1 MSRVPIA
8 ERIQEYINK
17 NCIYFCMPGH
27 KMGRGFNRD
36 EIGRSILDNIIT
48 GDLTE
53 VDGLDNLHKPED
65 VLNEELELLRRTYGA
80 EKSYFLVNGSTSGN
94 MIMIFSAL
102 EEKDKIIVERN
113 CHKSIM
119 NGIILKKL
127 KPVYVDPYNYD
138 KYDTPLIPQE
148 ELIIE
153 MMENNKD
160 AKGLILTYP
169 NYFGICFDLEK
180 VIVKAKELNMM
191 IIIDSAHGAHFGFNE
206 RLPKSAVQ
214 LGADMVVVSAHKTLP
229 SLTQTAFLHVNNINL
244 VEKVERYFS
253 MFSSTSPSYMFMQSM
268 AYSRYYLEK
277 YGEKD
282 YDYLIDICQF
292 YKDKINALNK
302 FEVFYEDRSYISM
315 DKTRYTIIVP
325 KGYSGKKLYEY
336 LLDNNIQSEM
346 SNHRCVVLILSYF
359 NTKKEFERL
368 YEVLKECEMDSIK
381 YNDNHKTL
389 ICGMSYILKYLPYEA
404 INMNKVRLKLDECE
418 NRICGT
424 QIIPYPPGVP
434 LINPGELITKE
445 AIDYIQFC
453 LKNNIQIL
461 GVDRDKILVI
471 ENN

>member
-1 MSRVPIA
+1 
-8 ERIQEYINK
+8 
-17 NCIYFCMPGH
+17 
-27 KMGRGFNRD
+27 
-36 EIGRSILDNIIT
+36 
-48 GDLTE
+48 
-53 VDGLDNLHKPED
+53 
-65 VLNEELELLRRTYGA
+65 
-80 EKSYFLVNGSTSGN
+80 
-94 MIMIFSAL
+94 
-102 EEKDKIIVERN
+102 
-113 CHKSIM
+113 
-119 NGIILKKL
+119 
-127 KPVYVDPYNYD
+127 
-138 KYDTPLIPQE
+138 
-148 ELIIE
+148 
-153 MMENNKD
+153 
-160 AKGLILTYP
+160 
-169 NYFGICFDLEK
+169 
-180 VIVKAKELNMM
+180 
-191 IIIDSAHGAHFGFNE
+191 
-206 RLPKSAVQ
+206 
-214 LGADMVVVSAHKTLP
+214 
-229 SLTQTAFLHVNNINL
+229 
-244 VEKVERYFS
+244 
-253 MFSSTSPSYMFMQSM
+253 
-268 AYSRYYLEK
+268 
-277 YGEKD
+277 
-282 YDYLIDICQF
+282 
-292 YKDKINALNK
+292 
-302 FEVFYEDRSYISM
+302 M